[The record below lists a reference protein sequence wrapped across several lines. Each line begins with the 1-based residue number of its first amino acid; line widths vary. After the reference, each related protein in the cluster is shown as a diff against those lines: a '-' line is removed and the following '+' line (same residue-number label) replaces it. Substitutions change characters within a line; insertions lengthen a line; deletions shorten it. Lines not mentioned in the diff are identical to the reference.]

1 MEKKLFIKGKLTI
14 LLCFILCFAL
24 LLSGCSLFPLDTVKY
39 LNQKVATIEYTSTSG
54 DKNMITIT
62 KKDLIN
68 AYQNYSSTLSE
79 YGLSGEDAFDQL
91 VQMLIN
97 KEVILN
103 EAEKLIEKGDIVV
116 SNATLN
122 QLWTETYDALIDNLA
137 DFEQQVIDAWDL
149 KVPAELEENDDET
162 TLTTYTPYQ
171 KTAEIVYVDG
181 EYKIKTLSDIEDE
194 NVELIYTQGQEIK
207 SINNA
212 VKERIGDSTI
222 LKEAL
227 KRYTTTLKNNEEG
240 QNLSTDD
247 ESVFQ
252 REIERIYTN
261 VKENKYVELYN
272 NYYENKTGYSIISV
286 SQVLDYI
293 TQKTIASYTKYQI
306 DPDSYDDDILNS
318 REEMWYVMDNNYF
331 YVTHILISFTDEQKE
346 DITNLETMYQSGAIT
361 YQDYINGKNL
371 IANSAVVKENGEA
384 TSLTPTQ
391 LRENLINDLKG
402 LDDNGKAEVLK
413 DYIYAYSGDDGNK
426 NKTYEYIVGT
436 ENSSM
441 VDEFNEASREL
452 YNNGKGSF
460 GDVSGLVV
468 TEYGV
473 HIVCYLQPV
482 TNPFTITNVNNFN
495 LVTRDAD
502 ELAENI
508 NIITSTK
515 LSPFYD
521 RTLFDFAYDKL
532 VTDNF
537 SKFESLNVEV
547 LKQGLDIKIYN
558 NNYKDL
564 WENQ

>member
-1 MEKKLFIKGKLTI
+1 M
-14 LLCFILCFAL
+14 
-24 LLSGCSLFPLDTVKY
+24 LSGCSLFPLDTVKY

-391 LRENLINDLKG
+391 LRENLISDLKG